1 MTFVSSLEPTAVW
14 TQFDTILT
22 IPRASKDEERMRRH
36 VIAVA
41 ERLGLTH
48 AVDAAGNVVVR
59 KPGTAGHE
67 NADVT
72 ILQSHLDMVQEKNR
86 DILFD
91 FATDAIVP
99 QRAGDYVTAT
109 GTTLGSDNGIGVA
122 AMLAVMEATDLAHG
136 PLEFLFTI
144 DEETG
149 LTGAARLDASLLM
162 GHRLLNLDSEEEGIV
177 YVGCAGGGDTHL
189 TLATG
194 TTPAA
199 ANARCAA
206 LALTGLK
213 GGHSGCDI
221 HLQRGNAIGLL
232 ARALWAAYQTTPFRL
247 STLRGGSAH
256 NAIPREAFATV
267 VAEGD
272 ALDRLLAALRT
283 EVEEIRNEYRPVDPG
298 IELSI
303 DDSTNATGSGDPW
316 DAATTTSVL
325 RLLTSLPHGVEA
337 MSYDIPDLVETSSNL
352 ATVDS
357 ANGSILVTT
366 STRSSIDAALDA
378 LRRRIRATGELAG
391 ALVEERAAYPGWK
404 PNLESPLLETVKRVH
419 AEVLGAEPEVKAI
432 HAGLEC
438 GIIGKKTP
446 GIDMISFGPTIEFPH
461 SPDERV
467 HVDSV
472 GRFFRL
478 LTAML
483 AALAQADGDR
493 S

>member
-36 VIAVA
+36 VIATA
-41 ERLGLTH
+41 DRLGFEH

-59 KPGTAGHE
+59 KPGSAGHE
-67 NADVT
+67 TAHVT

-86 DILFD
+86 DVAFD

-99 QRAGDYVTAT
+99 QRKGDYVTAT

-122 AMLAVMEATDLAHG
+122 AMLAVMEATDLTHG

-149 LTGAARLDASLLM
+149 LTGAAQLDASLLR
-162 GHRLLNLDSEEEGIV
+162 GRRLLNLDSEEEGIV
-177 YVGCAGGGDTHL
+177 YVGCAGGGDTRL
-189 TLATG
+189 TLGAETVAPG
-194 TTPAA
+194 AGD
-199 ANARCAA
+199 RRAA
-206 LALTGLK
+206 LAVTGLK

-232 ARALWAAYQTTPFRL
+232 ARALWSAYQAAPFRL
-247 STLRGGSAH
+247 ASIKGGSAH

-267 VAEGD
+267 VAEGE
-272 ALDRLLAALRT
+272 ALD
-283 EVEEIRNEYRPVDPG
+283 EVIAKVRSEIEAIQAEFRPADPR
-298 IELSI
+298 IELSV
-303 DDSTNATGSGDPW
+303 DGSAGSTGDGASWSAETTATL
-316 DAATTTSVL
+316 L
-325 RLLTSLPHGVEA
+325 RLLTSLPHGVAA
-337 MSYDIPDLVETSSNL
+337 MSYDIPDLVETSNNL
-352 ATVDS
+352 ATVGG
-357 ANGSILVTT
+357 ANGSIVITT

-378 LRRRIRATGELAG
+378 LRGRIRATGELAG
-391 ALVEERAAYPGWK
+391 ARVEEGNAYPGWK
-404 PNLESPLLETVKRVH
+404 PNLDSPLLDVVRRVH
-419 AEVLGAEPEVKAI
+419 AQVLGNEPDVKAI

-467 HVDSV
+467 HVESV
-472 GRFFRL
+472 GHFFGL
-478 LTAML
+478 LTATL
-483 AALAQADGDR
+483 AALAREDA